1 MDRIRR
7 LVTEVIKLSK
17 RMSLWGAGCIAAAI
31 AISTGCSNTADQGS
45 SVVEHTDQPSATP
58 SAVTATIAAPASAVP
73 TPSATAAPAAK
84 SVSLIPEEV
93 PEYSGSGSGYEL
105 DGVNV
110 QADYSADQTLP
121 LGVFLPETMI
131 RFEQDGRTA
140 WGTADKHNYITLIK
154 LSSAKDVTGGK
165 HEPGTDRGLLKFK
178 EYEGSRVEGDRRV
191 EAFIFTAHKDSFQAE
206 IHIQDEQRDKLLPLF
221 TSMLSGMEYMEKQ
234 PPIKPGVF
242 FKVPDVGSSPGNKQA
257 LQETLDCIAAWAAK
271 DKEKFAATMY
281 SPLLKDNLQSFLL
294 DNKNVYRFNKLTL
307 VGIPI
312 EGTKRAGFYVEFTQ
326 MTSEGYITESTYEI
340 SLLPNKQGEWKIAN
354 ID

>member
-1 MDRIRR
+1 M
-7 LVTEVIKLSK
+7 SK
-17 RMSLWGAGCIAAAI
+17 QMSLWGAGCIAVAI
-31 AISTGCSNTADQGS
+31 AISTGCSNASDQNS
-45 SVVEHTDQPSATP
+45 SGAEHTDLASATP
-58 SAVTATIAAPASAVP
+58 AAATAAITAPATAVP
-73 TPSATAAPAAK
+73 APSATAAPAVK
-84 SVSLIPEEV
+84 SVSLIPEV
-93 PEYSGSGSGYEL
+93 REYTGSGSGYEL

-140 WGTADKHNYITLIK
+140 WGTEDKHNYITLIK
-154 LSSAKDVTGGK
+154 LSSAKDAAGGK
-165 HEPGTDRGLLKFK
+165 FEPGTDRRLLKFK
-178 EYEGSRVEGDRRV
+178 EYEGSRMEEDRRV
-191 EAFIFTAHKDSFQAE
+191 EAFIFTAYNDSYRAE

-221 TSMLSGMEYMEKQ
+221 TSMLSGMEYLEKQ

-242 FKVPDVGSSPGNKQA
+242 FIAPDVGTSPGNKQA

-271 DKEKFAATMY
+271 DKEKFAATMQ
-281 SPLLKDNLQSFLL
+281 SPQLNEALQFLL
-294 DNKNVYRFNKLTL
+294 DKKNVYRFNKLT
-307 VGIPI
+307 VAGIPI

-326 MTSEGYITESTYEI
+326 MTSEGYITEGTYEI

>member
-7 LVTEVIKLSK
+7 LVTEVIRLSK
-17 RMSLWGAGCIAAAI
+17 RMSLWGAGCIAVVI
-31 AISTGCSNTADQGS
+31 AISTGCSNAADQGS
-45 SVVEHTDQPSATP
+45 SGVEHTDQPSATP
-58 SAVTATIAAPASAVP
+58 AAATAIAAPATAVP
-73 TPSATAAPAAK
+73 APSATAAPAVK
-84 SVSLIPEEV
+84 SKSLIPEV
-93 PEYSGSGSGYEL
+93 REYTGSGSGYEL

-110 QADYSADQTLP
+110 QADYSADKTLP

-131 RFEQDGRTA
+131 RFEQEGRTA

-154 LSSAKDVTGGK
+154 LSSEKDAMGGK
-165 HEPGTDRGLLKFK
+165 FEPGTDPGLLKFK
-178 EYEGSRVEGDRRV
+178 EYDGSRVEGDRRV
-191 EAFIFTAHKDSFQAE
+191 EAFIFTANKDSYRAE

-281 SPLLKDNLQSFLL
+281 SPLLNDNLQPYLL
-294 DNKNVYRFNKLTL
+294 DNKNVYRFNKLTV
-307 VGIPI
+307 VGIPV
-312 EGTKRAGFYVEFTQ
+312 EGTKRAAFFVEFTQ
-326 MTSEGYITESTYEI
+326 MTSEGYITDSNIEI
-340 SLLPNKQGEWKIAN
+340 SLLLNKQGEWKIAS

>member
-1 MDRIRR
+1 M
-7 LVTEVIKLSK
+7 SK
-17 RMSLWGAGCIAAAI
+17 QISIWGAGCIAVAI
-31 AISTGCSNTADQGS
+31 AISTGCSNAADQGS
-45 SVVEHTDQPSATP
+45 SDGGRTDQPSASP
-58 SAVTATIAAPASAVP
+58 AAAAATIAAPATAVP
-73 TPSATAAPAAK
+73 TPSATAVPAVK
-84 SVSLIPEEV
+84 SVSLIPEV
-93 PEYSGSGSGYEL
+93 REYTGSGSGYEL

-110 QADYSADQTLP
+110 QADYSADKTLP

-154 LSSAKDVTGGK
+154 LSSEKDATGGK
-165 HEPGTDRGLLKFK
+165 LEPGTDRRLLKFK

-191 EAFIFTAHKDSFQAE
+191 EAFIFTAHKDSYRAE
-206 IHIQDEQRDKLLPLF
+206 IHIQDEQRDALLPLF
-221 TSMLSGMEYMEKQ
+221 TSMLSSIEYMEKQ

-257 LQETLDCIAAWAAK
+257 LQETLDCITAWAAG

-281 SPLLKDNLQSFLL
+281 SPLLNDNLQYLL
-294 DNKNVYRFNKLTL
+294 DHKNVYRFNKLTV

-312 EGTKRAGFYVEFTQ
+312 EGTKRAGFYVEFAQ

>member
-1 MDRIRR
+1 
-7 LVTEVIKLSK
+7 
-17 RMSLWGAGCIAAAI
+17 MSIWGAGCIAVAI
-31 AISTGCSNTADQGS
+31 AISTGCSNAADQGAS
-45 SVVEHTDQPSATP
+45 DAERTDQPSATP
-58 SAVTATIAAPASAVP
+58 AAATATIAAPATAVP
-73 TPSATAAPAAK
+73 TPSATAVPAVK
-84 SVSLIPEEV
+84 SVSLIPEV
-93 PEYSGSGSGYEL
+93 REYSGSGRGYEL

-121 LGVFLPETMI
+121 LGVFLPETMV

-154 LSSAKDVTGGK
+154 LGSEKAATGGK
-165 HEPGTDRGLLKFK
+165 LEPGTDRGLLKFK

-191 EAFIFTAHKDSFQAE
+191 EAFIFTAHKDSYRAE
-206 IHIQDEQRDKLLPLF
+206 IHIQDEQRDALLPLF
-221 TSMLSGMEYMEKQ
+221 TFMLSSIEYMEKQ

-257 LQETLDCIAAWAAK
+257 LQETLDCIAAWASK

-281 SPLLKDNLQSFLL
+281 SPLLNDGLQFLL
-294 DNKNVYRFNKLTL
+294 DNKNVYRFNKLTV

-312 EGTKRAGFYVEFTQ
+312 EGAKRAAFYVEFTQ

>member
-1 MDRIRR
+1 M
-7 LVTEVIKLSK
+7 SK
-17 RMSLWGAGCIAAAI
+17 RISLWGAGCIAVTI
-31 AISTGCSNTADQGS
+31 AISTGCSNGADQS
-45 SVVEHTDQPSATP
+45 SSGAERTDQPSATP
-58 SAVTATIAAPASAVP
+58 AAATATIAALATEVP
-73 TPSATAAPAAK
+73 TPAATAAPAVK
-84 SVSLIPEEV
+84 SVSLIPEV
-93 PEYSGSGSGYEL
+93 REYSGSGRGYEL

-110 QADYSADQTLP
+110 QADYSADPALP

-154 LSSAKDVTGGK
+154 LSSENGTKGGK
-165 HEPGTDRGLLKFK
+165 FEPGTDPGLLKFK

-191 EAFIFTAHKDSFQAE
+191 EAFIFSAYKDTYRAE
-206 IHIQDEQRDKLLPLF
+206 IHIQDEQRDALLPLF

-257 LQETLDCIAAWAAK
+257 LQETLDCIAAWAAG

-281 SPLLKDNLQSFLL
+281 SPLLNDNLQYLL
-294 DNKNVYRFNKLTL
+294 DHKNVYRFHKLTV
-307 VGIPI
+307 VGIPV
-312 EGTKRAGFYVEFTQ
+312 EGAKRAAFYVEFTQ
-326 MTSEGYITESTYEI
+326 MTSEGYITESNNEI
-340 SLLPNKQGEWKIAN
+340 SLLLNKQGEWKIAS